1 MERDG
6 VKGRIIIIKKIEV
19 FVCVCVCVYSIL
31 SRRLLLSEPD
41 KKIDIRFEVLFRQT

>member
-19 FVCVCVCVYSIL
+19 FVCVCVYIVYSLAGCYYQNPIK
-31 SRRLLLSEPD
+31 R
-41 KKIDIRFEVLFRQT
+41 